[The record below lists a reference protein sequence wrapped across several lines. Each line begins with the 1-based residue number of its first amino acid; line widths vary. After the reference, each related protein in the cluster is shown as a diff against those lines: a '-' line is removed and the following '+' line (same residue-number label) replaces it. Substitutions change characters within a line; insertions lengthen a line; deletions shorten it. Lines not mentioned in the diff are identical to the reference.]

1 MRAVVGGVLALVA
14 ATGPTPVSAQ
24 STHQSGP
31 CGYDLN
37 GDGLVSTN
45 DLLYILAVFG
55 RQVAEDSSFGIADG
69 NGDGLINTQD
79 LLGLL
84 ASFGRTCEDLTA
96 PPPPPPITPEA
107 AAAEFEAVLAAI
119 AEDPTAPLVAIASAI
134 TFEGDITMVAEGPAR
149 AEFEA
154 SFTSNMAASIGD
166 GAQNGASARHVL
178 AGEGAANRG
187 GAGGGQ

>member
-1 MRAVVGGVLALVA
+1 MGMRAVVGGVLALVA
-14 ATGPTPVSAQ
+14 ATGPAPVSSQ
-24 STHQSGP
+24 STAHQSGP
-31 CGYDLN
+31 CGWDLN
-37 GDGLVSTN
+37 GDGLISTN

-55 RQVAEDSSFGIADG
+55 RQIADDSSIRVADG

-96 PPPPPPITPEA
+96 PPPPPPVTPEA
-107 AAAEFEAVLAAI
+107 AAAEFEAALAAI

-134 TFEGDITMVAEGPAR
+134 TFEGDISMVAEGPAR
-149 AEFEA
+149 EEFEA

-166 GAQNGASARHVL
+166 GAQN
-178 AGEGAANRG
+178 
-187 GAGGGQ
+187 